1 MKYIISF
8 KESNT
13 TEPHS
18 VTVAQEK
25 LEECKGKTWTEKAHT
40 MLGGKYTILNVSP
53 LLPKVDIGIQ

>member
-18 VTVAQEK
+18 VTVEQTK
-25 LEECKGKTWTEKAHT
+25 LEECKGASWTEKAQT
-40 MLGGKYTILNVSP
+40 MLGDNYRILSVSP